1 MDRSGNRRF
10 LPVLTHHERADAH
23 ILDDEA
29 ASRAYIDQMWAE
41 IMEFYNSG
49 NYEVHLSREME

>member
-10 LPVLTHHERADAH
+10 LPVQVNPDQADVH
-23 ILDDEA
+23 ILEKEK

-41 IMEFYNSG
+41 IMALYPEP
-49 NYEVHLSREME
+49 LW